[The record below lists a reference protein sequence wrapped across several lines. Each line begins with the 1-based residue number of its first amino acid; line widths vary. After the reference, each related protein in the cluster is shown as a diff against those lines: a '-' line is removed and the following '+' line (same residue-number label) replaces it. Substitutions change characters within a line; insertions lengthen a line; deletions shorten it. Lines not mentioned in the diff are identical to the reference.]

1 MRNRE
6 LKAASGFTLL
16 EIMVALTVMAIG
28 AAVTVSL
35 LTGSLG
41 NVRKAQLRG
50 KIIEHAESVMET
62 VLLDDTI
69 LSPTTLTGDFEDGTN
84 WNVNIEIY
92 TPDVLPTSLQ
102 SVNVQNLQYQL
113 MLYTIDMF
121 GPGSSVVNYRLQTLK
136 LTKVQTSTTSTT
148 GGTGS

>member
-1 MRNRE
+1 MKNRD
-6 LKAASGFTLL
+6 ASGFTLL

-35 LTGSLG
+35 LTGSLS

-50 KIIEHAESVMET
+50 KIIEHAQSVMET
-62 VLLDDTI
+62 ALLDDTI
-69 LSPTTLTGDFEDGTN
+69 LTPTTLSGDFEDGTS

-92 TPDVLPTSLQ
+92 TPEVLPTSLQ
-102 SVNVQNLQYQL
+102 SVNVQNLTYQL
-113 MLYTIDMF
+113 MLYTVDMF
-121 GPGSSVVNYRLQTLK
+121 GPGSSVANYRLQTLK
-136 LTKVQTSTTSTT
+136 LTKVQSSTTSTTSTT